1 VSKNHPRLFAP
12 TLTSSDAVIA
22 LAMASKLPY
31 DFTLAGVP
39 RQKPG
44 GYGEPKYT
52 FKFVKER

>member
-1 VSKNHPRLFAP
+1 
-12 TLTSSDAVIA
+12 VIA